1 MKCIAHISEDGK
13 RIQTVKEHSENV
25 AKLCSDFSIDELKDI
40 SYNIGLLHDIGKY
53 QKSFQK
59 RISGENIKIEHSICG
74 AKDSMDE
81 FDNNKIIELM
91 AYVIAGHHSGI
102 PDYGTKIDTENDGTL
117 SGRLKRTTE
126 DYNEYKNELALKS
139 IDIDSILN
147 KFELKQE
154 NISNG
159 YDKLSFMCR
168 YLYSCLVDADT
179 IDTVKFCKNIKYE
192 TLKSNFYECLEKVN
206 KKLESFTCETEL
218 QKVRTKIQKQA
229 FDRVDKKSNI
239 YVLNMPTGSGKTLC
253 SIKFALERAIKTN
266 KKHIIYVIPYNSIID
281 QTAELFQEVFG
292 NSANILRH
300 QSTYIYE
307 DERDEDYKTIINR
320 AEENWDA
327 NIVITTMVQ
336 FFESMYSNKRSML
349 RKLHNMT
356 DSIIVFD
363 EAHLISLNI
372 LQPCLSSISILSK
385 YFNSE
390 IILLSATMP
399 DYQKMMNEFANF
411 NTRFFDL
418 IDDTKDFKIFET
430 SKYKYIGD
438 VEKENIVDEIQNYK
452 SSLVVLNK
460 RKNVEELYK
469 MSSGNKYYLTTYLIP
484 KHRKEI
490 IKRIRIQLSELESDY
505 IEDCIVPIEKRVR
518 VFSTSLIEAGVDLD
532 FHTIFRELNG
542 LDNIIQSAGRCN
554 REGKLKT
561 AEVKIF
567 KLSDTYSKSVDS
579 IKLKITEE
587 LIKDCGSFDVELI
600 KEYYNRLYFLDKNKN
615 LIMSKSLLKYCE
627 NNHKEPFPFMSY
639 ANDFNVI
646 DNMQISLII
655 PIDEECKKIIEEIE
669 FVGSIDINKLRILY
683 NYTINLYKNEFEELL
698 KQKVVC
704 DLPNGMYYLK
714 NLDYYDIETGVKF
727 QGKDYFI

>member
-1 MKCIAHISEDGK
+1 MYIAHKKDNNIMQS
-13 RIQTVKEHSENV
+13 VKEHSNNV
-25 AKLCSDFSIDELKDI
+25 AQLCSNFAIEELKDI
-40 SYNIGLLHDIGKY
+40 AYNTGLLHDIGKY

-74 AKDSMDE
+74 AKASKE
-81 FDNNKIIELM
+81 IYGNNKIIELM
-91 AYVIAGHHSGI
+91 SYSIAGHHTGI
-102 PDYGTKIDTENDGTL
+102 PDYGTKFDSDNDSTL
-117 SGRLKRTTE
+117 LGRLKRESE
-126 DYNEYKNELALKS
+126 DYSEFKNELEIKD
-139 IDIDSILN
+139 IDINRILD
-147 KFELKQE
+147 KFEFTRNNKG
-154 NISNG
+154 SNG
-159 YDKLSFMCR
+159 YEILAFICR
-168 YLYSCLVDADT
+168 FLYSCLVDADT
-179 IDTVKFCKNIKYE
+179 IDTVEFCKNIKSE

-206 KKLESFTCETEL
+206 KKLESFTCNTEL
-218 QKVRTKIQKQA
+218 QKVRTRIQKQA
-229 FDRVDKKSNI
+229 FDKVNEKSNI

-253 SIKFALERAIKTN
+253 SIKFALDRAIKTN

-281 QTAELFQEVFG
+281 QTAELFQDVFG
-292 NSANILRH
+292 DSANILRH
-300 QSTYIYE
+300 QSTYVYE
-307 DERDEDYKTIINR
+307 NERDEDYKELINR

-336 FFESMYSNKRSML
+336 FFESMYSNKRSKL
-349 RKLHNMT
+349 RKLHNMA

-399 DYQKMMNEFANF
+399 DYQKMMNEFVGF
-411 NTRFFDL
+411 NIQFLDL

-430 SKYKYIGD
+430 SKYKYIG
-438 VEKENIVDEIQNYK
+438 EIESENIINEISNFK

-460 RKNVEELYK
+460 RKNVEEIYK
-469 MSSGNKYYLTTYLIP
+469 MTSGNKYYLTTYLIP

-490 IKRIRIQLSELESDY
+490 IKRIKKQLSELESDY
-505 IEDCIVPIEKRVR
+505 ADDSIVPLEKRVR

-532 FHTIFRELNG
+532 FHTVFRELNG

-600 KEYYNRLYFLDKNKN
+600 KEYYNRLYFLDKNKSV
-615 LIMSKSLLKYCE
+615 IMSKSLLKYCE

-646 DNMQISLII
+646 DNIMQISLII
-655 PIDEECKKIIEEIE
+655 PIDDECKKIIEEIG
-669 FVGSIDINKLRILY
+669 FVGSIDVSKLRILY
-683 NYTINLYKNEFEELL
+683 NYTINLYKNEFEELF
-698 KQKVVC
+698 KQNVVC

-714 NLDYYDIETGVKF
+714 NLDYYDIETGIRF
-727 QGKDYFI
+727 QGKDYFV